1 MFKKYNQIK
10 KDEIVAVN
18 KVLKSGIL
26 TGYQGKWSKEFFGG
40 PKVLEFEAQLK
51 KFYKSKNAIVFNSWT
66 SGLIASIGSIDISPG
81 DEIILPSFTFCAVA
95 TSVIHWNAIPI
106 FADVNSKTFTIDPED
121 VKKKISN
128 KTKAIILVDTF
139 GHPAEVNELKKI
151 AKKNKLILISD
162 SCHAPYALYKNKL
175 VGNLTD
181 ITGFSFNGNKH
192 ISTGEGGV
200 VLTDNNLF
208 ADKMRLIRNHGE
220 AVVKDKRQ
228 KNISNILGQN
238 YRLGEIEAAL
248 GIEQYKKIKKL
259 INKRIRIY
267 NYLTEKLKKLPGIF
281 TPEIRKNCTHNFYIY
296 PLVINK
302 KIIKHKRSKIVKSL
316 EKKGMIGLW
325 SGYFNL
331 HMLPIFQKKIAYG
344 KSNLPWSL
352 SNKKISYKKGIC
364 PISEDLHDKTLIGFK
379 AINYEISKN
388 DVNKI
393 FKIFKS
399 VWKDLKIS

>member
-1 MFKKYNQIK
+1 M
-10 KDEIVAVN
+10 
-18 KVLKSGIL
+18 
-26 TGYQGKWSKEFFGG
+26 
-40 PKVLEFEAQLK
+40 
-51 KFYKSKNAIVFNSWT
+51 
-66 SGLIASIGSIDISPG
+66 
-81 DEIILPSFTFCAVA
+81 PSFTFCAVA

-121 VKKKISN
+121 VKEKISN

-200 VLTDNNLF
+200 VLTNNNLF

-248 GIEQYKKIKKL
+248 GIEQYKKIK
-259 INKRIRIY
+259 N
-267 NYLTEKLKKLPGIF
+267 
-281 TPEIRKNCTHNFYIY
+281 
-296 PLVINK
+296 
-302 KIIKHKRSKIVKSL
+302 
-316 EKKGMIGLW
+316 
-325 SGYFNL
+325 
-331 HMLPIFQKKIAYG
+331 
-344 KSNLPWSL
+344 
-352 SNKKISYKKGIC
+352 
-364 PISEDLHDKTLIGFK
+364 
-379 AINYEISKN
+379 
-388 DVNKI
+388 
-393 FKIFKS
+393 
-399 VWKDLKIS
+399 